1 VSDRTPASLPAPGPD
16 GEPLLDAEKTGF
28 RLPGLETVGRLLALV
43 VVFAFFCV
51 LVPDGSFLKPG
62 NVEDILRQSA
72 VYATAALGMTL
83 VIITAGIDL
92 SVGSNI
98 ALTMVVVACML
109 NLGLDPTV
117 PGDTGG
123 IHEWPILLPIL
134 AVLVAVAMATL
145 MGILNGIMIV
155 WLRLV
160 PFIVTLGMMGIIRG
174 LGKGIAGQRTVYV
187 MEDVWV
193 RDIMRATLTSKDP
206 SRSWM
211 LLPPG
216 IWLLIVAAVF
226 AALLLRYTRLG
237 RHIFAVGSN
246 QETARLC
253 GVPVGR
259 TKIIVYAL
267 AGFFGGLAGLMEF
280 AYGNGIGEPTGGIGY
295 ELYVIAAVVI
305 GGGSFMGGEG
315 SIFGTLIGALIIT
328 TLKTGG
334 KQADWPQWV
343 QEMVIGAIIIAAVA
357 LDRLRH
363 RRAE

>member
-1 VSDRTPASLPAPGPD
+1 MSEQTPVSAPPGPD
-16 GEPLLDAEKTGF
+16 GQPLLADEKSPF
-28 RLPGLETVGRLLALV
+28 RLPGMEVLGRLIALAM
-43 VVFAFFCV
+43 VFAFFAV
-51 LVPDGSFLKPG
+51 IVPDGSFLKSG
-62 NVEDILRQSA
+62 NIEDILRQSA
-72 VYATAALGMTL
+72 VYAAAALGMTM

-98 ALTMVVVACML
+98 ALTMVTVAYLL
-109 NLGLDPTV
+109 NLGLDPTI
-117 PGDTGG
+117 PGDKGM
-123 IHEWPILLPIL
+123 IHDWPVLLPIL
-134 AVLVAVAMATL
+134 AVLGAVAIATL
-145 MGILNGIMIV
+145 MGILNGVMIV
-155 WLRLV
+155 TLRLV

-174 LGKGIAGQRTVYV
+174 LAKGIAKQRTIYV

-193 RDIMRATLTSKDP
+193 KDIMRATLTSKDP

-216 IWLLIVAAVF
+216 IWLLIAAAIF
-226 AALLLRYTRLG
+226 AAGLLRYTRLG

-259 TKIIVYAL
+259 TKVMVYAL
-267 AGFFGGLAGLMEF
+267 AGMFGGLAGLMEF
-280 AYGNGIGEPTGGIGY
+280 AYGNGIGEPTGAIGY
-295 ELYVIAAVVI
+295 ELYIIAAVVI

-315 SIFGTLIGALIIT
+315 SILGALIGALIIT
-328 TLKTGG
+328 ILKTGG

-343 QEMVIGAIIIAAVA
+343 QEMVIGAIIIGAVA

-363 RRAE
+363 RRSE